1 MPEQPAVRVYL
12 EIGAKRTF
20 AAAIEWPGWCRSGRG
35 PEEALG
41 TLVAYGPRYA
51 TAIATAAPFLA
62 PTDPATLDIV
72 ERLKGGSGTDFGAP
86 SSAPTGDAEPVAEVE
101 LERLRAMLA
110 ACWATFDRAAASAT
124 GVELRRGPRGGG
136 RDLAKIVAHVR
147 EAEEAYLVQ
156 LGSRPPKAGPVDVA
170 AGIERHRGPILDAL
184 SARARGGAIAEASRA
199 RTPWPPRYFVR
210 RAAWHLLD
218 HAWELEDRSTGARG

>member
-1 MPEQPAVRVYL
+1 MRVYL

-41 TLVAYGPRYA
+41 ALVAYGPRYA
-51 TAIATAAPFLA
+51 AAIATAAASFIA
-62 PTDPATLDIV
+62 PTDPAALEVV
-72 ERLKGGSGTDFGAP
+72 ERLQGGSGTDFGAP
-86 SSAPTGDAEPVAEVE
+86 SSAPTGDAEPVGEVE
-101 LERLRAMLA
+101 LERLRVMLT
-110 ACWATFDRAAASAT
+110 ACWATFDRAAAAAS
-124 GVELRRGPRGGG
+124 GVELQKGPRGGG
-136 RDLAKIVAHVR
+136 RDLARMVAHVR

-156 LGSRPPKAGPVDVA
+156 LGARPPKAGPADA
-170 AGIERHRGPILDAL
+170 PAGIERLRGAILDAL

-199 RTPWPPRYFVR
+199 RAPWPPRYFVR

-218 HAWELEDRSTGARG
+218 HAWELEDRATALRG